1 MSSNTAQTST
11 SPAAP
16 SSAPPSKTAPSK
28 TAQVHCD
35 MVSRFLDG
43 TTSKNIAKAFGYIL
57 RNEFTELVQKLDEHG
72 SEEWTDAKKEFTL
85 WKRKKNRK
93 ETPHTTHTL
102 TGQVEGG
109 SKNGKDFLLFIL
121 HPQVVHYLKKKFPLH
136 SLGKREYGFAVPLS
150 KFSEDY
156 PTSGSHTIQ
165 VSWYYKNPN
174 DLKDERLY
182 WKFEGFTT
190 NKPTISIV
198 QANANFVR
206 TSSSREGRTQIT
218 TDQFKYPSRG
228 CGLFSVVKGKV
239 GIRLPTGYVDK
250 LFGEKSSEKLGI
262 VWIVNSLSKG
272 RPRANICEAIEGAPD
287 VERWTPPA
295 KGYTRK

>member
-1 MSSNTAQTST
+1 MSSTIAQTST
-11 SPAAP
+11 TAAP
-16 SSAPPSKTAPSK
+16 SSATLSK
-28 TAQVHCD
+28 TAQGNCD

-43 TTSKNIAKAFGYIL
+43 TTSKHIAKAFGYIL

-72 SEEWTDAKKEFTL
+72 SEEWADAKKEFTL

-102 TGQVEGG
+102 IIKVEGG
-109 SKNGKDFLLFIL
+109 FKNGKKFLLFIV
-121 HPQVVHYLKKKFPLH
+121 HPQVVHYLKKKLPLH
-136 SLGKREYGFAVPLS
+136 SLGQREYGFAVPLS

-165 VSWYYKNPN
+165 VSWFYKNPN

-182 WKFEGFTT
+182 WKFEGFST
-190 NKPTISIV
+190 NKPTISLV
-198 QANANFVR
+198 QANANFIR
-206 TSSSREGRTQIT
+206 SPSSKEGRTQIT
-218 TDQFKYPSRG
+218 TNQFKYPSRG

-262 VWIVNSLSKG
+262 VWIVNSLARG
-272 RPRANICEAIEGAPD
+272 RPRANICEAIEGASD
-287 VERWTPPA
+287 VEKWTPPA

>member
-16 SSAPPSKTAPSK
+16 SSATLSK
-28 TAQVHCD
+28 TAQGHSD

-43 TTSKNIAKAFGYIL
+43 TTSKHIANAFRYIL
-57 RNEFTELVQKLDEHG
+57 RNKFTELIQKLDEHG
-72 SEEWTDAKKEFTL
+72 SEEWADAKKEFTL
-85 WKRKKNRK
+85 WERKKNRK

-102 TGQVEGG
+102 TVQVEGG
-109 SKNGKDFLLFIL
+109 QKNGKTFLLFIV
-121 HPQVVHYLKKKFPLH
+121 HPQVFHYLKKKLPLH
-136 SLGKREYGFAVPLS
+136 SLGQREYGFAVPLS

-165 VSWYYKNPN
+165 VSWFYKNPN

-190 NKPTISIV
+190 NKPTISLV

-228 CGLFSVVKGKV
+228 CGLFPVVKGKV
-239 GIRLPTGYVDK
+239 GIQLPTGYVNK

-262 VWIVNSLSKG
+262 VWIVNSLAKG
-272 RPRANICEAIEGAPD
+272 RPRANICGAIEGAPD
-287 VERWTPPA
+287 VEKWTPPA

>member
-11 SPAAP
+11 SPADP
-16 SSAPPSKTAPSK
+16 SSAPPSKTA
-28 TAQVHCD
+28 QVHRD

-72 SEEWTDAKKEFTL
+72 SEEWADAKKEFTL

-121 HPQVVHYLKKKFPLH
+121 HPQVVHYLRMKLPLH
-136 SLGKREYGFAVPLS
+136 SLGQREYGFAVPLS

-156 PTSGSHTIQ
+156 PTSGSQTIQ
-165 VSWYYKNPN
+165 VSWYYKYPN

-206 TSSSREGRTQIT
+206 TSSSMEGRTQIT

-262 VWIVNSLSKG
+262 VWIVNSLARG

-287 VERWTPPA
+287 VEKWTPPA